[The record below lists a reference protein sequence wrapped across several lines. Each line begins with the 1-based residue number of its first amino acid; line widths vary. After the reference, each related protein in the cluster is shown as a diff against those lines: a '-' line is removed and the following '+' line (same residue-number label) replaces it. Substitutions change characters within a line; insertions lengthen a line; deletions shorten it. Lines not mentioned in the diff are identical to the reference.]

1 MVQATL
7 LFLRNEDSILLAM
20 KKRGFGVNK
29 WNGVGGK
36 IEENETP
43 SLAAIRECKEEI
55 GVTPEFLADAG
66 TLKFSFPSD
75 GSSPMNTEVRVFTCT
90 HWKGEPHETEEMRP
104 QWFKIN
110 SIPYDE
116 MWVDDQYWL
125 PLVLDNKIIEGNF
138 TFNEKE
144 ELVGHSVTEIHQM

>member
-43 SLAAIRECKEEI
+43 SLAAIRECQEEI
-55 GVTPEFLADAG
+55 DVTPEFLTDAG
-66 TLKFSFPSD
+66 TLTFTFPSD
-75 GSSPMNTEVRVFTCT
+75 DNSPMNTVVRVFICT

-104 QWFKIN
+104 QWFKIQD
-110 SIPYDE
+110 IPYNE
-116 MWVDDQYWL
+116 MWIDDKYWL
-125 PLVLDNKIIEGNF
+125 PLVLDNKVVEGSF

-144 ELVGHSVTEIHQM
+144 ELIDHTVKELHRL